1 MVLGV
6 KAFSDVC
13 GTQAT
18 NLLAPQQARAETT
31 AGKQSLM
38 FSSPVPIAPIK
49 RSRGYLAPNG
59 HHVRM
64 TYVRMTEEPSGC
76 RKARFDVPV
85 NGLTVHPAV
94 PVDRESDQLEF
105 CWAHPI
111 SLRSASPTPEL
122 DRSPSRVSDQPGFV
136 LSSGSGMRSAV
147 NTTIRA
153 CSRERLQLGLRPRW
167 TIWGGGA
174 NPNSQIT
181 LESDSEAPLRPKSYS
196 APLSKLP
203 GRGPLSAARPDSLSR
218 RER

>member
-76 RKARFDVPV
+76 RKANFDVPV
-85 NGLTVHPAV
+85 NGEVFVYGTRLTVHPAV

-111 SLRSASPTPEL
+111 SL
-122 DRSPSRVSDQPGFV
+122 
-136 LSSGSGMRSAV
+136 
-147 NTTIRA
+147 
-153 CSRERLQLGLRPRW
+153 
-167 TIWGGGA
+167 
-174 NPNSQIT
+174 
-181 LESDSEAPLRPKSYS
+181 
-196 APLSKLP
+196 
-203 GRGPLSAARPDSLSR
+203 
-218 RER
+218 